1 MPLLVE
7 DCPRCGAPKVTFDVK
22 AMAVVH
28 VHSGWMRE
36 FEAFCLCSECG
47 RSTVF
52 VLHDRHACSADV
64 FSASTFQQVHAL
76 GDHVRSIR
84 HISQRDEGHTALT
97 PAEISLLDFT
107 RDLLGGLTSSSE
119 LKQSRPL
126 S

>member
-1 MPLLVE
+1 VPEVVE
-7 DCPRCGAPKVTFDVK
+7 DCPRCGAPKVSFDVR
-22 AMAVVH
+22 AMAVVD

-76 GDHVRSIR
+76 SDHVRSVR
-84 HISQRDEGHTALT
+84 HISQRDEGRMALT

-107 RDLLGGLTSSSE
+107 RDLLSGLNSSSE
-119 LKQSRPL
+119 LKTQSPL

>member
-1 MPLLVE
+1 
-7 DCPRCGAPKVTFDVK
+7 
-22 AMAVVH
+22 MAVVD

-76 GDHVRSIR
+76 SDHVRSVR
-84 HISQRDEGHTALT
+84 HISQRDEGRMALT

-107 RDLLGGLTSSSE
+107 RDLLSGLNSSSE
-119 LKQSRPL
+119 LKTQSPL